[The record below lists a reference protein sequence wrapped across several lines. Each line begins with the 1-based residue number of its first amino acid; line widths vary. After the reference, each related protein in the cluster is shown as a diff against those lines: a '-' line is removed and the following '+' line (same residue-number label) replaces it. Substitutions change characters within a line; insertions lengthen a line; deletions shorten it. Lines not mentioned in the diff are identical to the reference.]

1 MQTPRINTYR
11 FIKKLQDPGINT
23 FPRKER
29 NHYDYSTLPFVFD
42 FLLIKE
48 ELVLFSYLNCFDCLI
63 PFWELIYCTYMTN
76 RLCNLLRTRQY
87 SVFAVL
93 LSQRC
98 PREHAEARLS
108 AVPYSAEQQSFLF
121 MTCIIRLDKFKAKCL
136 DKKTLLM
143 QYE

>member
-1 MQTPRINTYR
+1 MDSRYRYSIITYRYNCKQDCRMQTPRINTYR
-11 FIKKLQDPGINT
+11 FIKTLQDPGTNT
-23 FPRKER
+23 FPIER
-29 NHYDYSTLPFVFD
+29 NEIIMTTLPFVYD

-108 AVPYSAEQQSFLF
+108 AVPYSAE
-121 MTCIIRLDKFKAKCL
+121 
-136 DKKTLLM
+136 
-143 QYE
+143 